1 VVHCELSE
9 ARIFAGLSAPALKL
23 LGARALPLV
32 VQPLEIVVH
41 EGEPGDRL
49 FVIQSGEVRACRSFA
64 KVNEVELARLGQGE
78 CFGEMCILDTLPRS
92 ATVQATRES
101 RLCSLNSVALYEL
114 HVHHPSQ
121 FSVVLL
127 NLAREL
133 SRRLRSLDKAFA
145 AWQ

>member
-1 VVHCELSE
+1 MQREL
-9 ARIFAGLSAPALKL
+9 ADIRIFAGLSPAALQL
-23 LGARALPLV
+23 LASQAQPLV
-32 VQPLEIVVH
+32 IQPLEIVVR

-49 FVIQSGEVRACRSFA
+49 FLIRTGEVRACRGYGTA
-64 KVNEVELARLGQGE
+64 KEVELARLGPGD

-92 ATVQATRES
+92 ATVQATRQT
-101 RLCSLNSVALYEL
+101 SLSGLSSVALYEL
-114 HVHHPSQ
+114 HVRHPRE

-133 SRRLRSLDKAFA
+133 SRRLRSLDEAFA